1 MDVSP
6 RCTSVLQVFFMQV
19 RECINGSSD
28 KREKKKILST
38 LSSTSHGISYTYG
51 AIGLNR
57 DKMTSLSVLSSRR
70 ELLASSKIAIPP
82 QMV

>member
-1 MDVSP
+1 
-6 RCTSVLQVFFMQV
+6 MQV